1 MSEESDLTKEQH
13 YTQDDIPPGEE
24 VAVGI
29 YNRVQQGCF
38 KPFGPTIY
46 LGKIEPSILEIIKQN
61 CYDVR
66 GSKEHDY
73 RRSLA
78 GNMSEEYNLFHYLK
92 TDDNPVTQEIFKHVS
107 KFICGVE
114 NQPSRLYNHYI
125 KKLEMESM
133 WVNFM
138 KAFEWN
144 PEHTHSAHVSYVLYV
159 NVPNDMKEEEKHPTQ
174 QSNSNTAG
182 SITLAYGEDN
192 TYNITIKNIVPETGD
207 ILVFPNWL
215 RHYVYPFTTDVER
228 ISVAG
233 NVYTDKTF
241 MGASTHKDGGN
252 VLEEEN
258 PHKEFSKKA
267 YEHLQNHKHI
277 KKH

>member
-1 MSEESDLTKEQH
+1 
-13 YTQDDIPPGEE
+13 
-24 VAVGI
+24 
-29 YNRVQQGCF
+29 
-38 KPFGPTIY
+38 
-46 LGKIEPSILEIIKQN
+46 
-61 CYDVR
+61 
-66 GSKEHDY
+66 
-73 RRSLA
+73 
-78 GNMSEEYNLFHYLK
+78 MSEEYDLFHYLK

-233 NVYTDKTF
+233 NGYTDKTF

-252 VLEEEN
+252 VLEAEN

-267 YEHLQNHKHI
+267 YEHLQSHKHI